1 MRIGI
6 SRILLLPLFW
16 TAAAFGQGAYQVRMT
31 ANPASVPPGGKGTL
45 TVEIELS
52 EGYHVTAH
60 GEGLFSVAPDSVPGI
75 AFSEP
80 KYPEG
85 VPDKFG
91 KVYKGLVRVEIPF
104 EVLNNAPEGERT
116 LSAVVT
122 VQQCGESQGV
132 CYPPEDVRTD
142 SKLTISKSVSE
153 DTGEAGPIEG
163 KKDIAGRVSDALEK
177 GSWTALLLVFLGG
190 LLTSFTPCVYPMI
203 PITMAVIGG
212 QATGR
217 RWSGFVLSL
226 FYVLGIS
233 ITFSAL
239 GMAAAKTGSLFG
251 SLMNHPAVTVF
262 IAALFL
268 AMGLSMLGA
277 FTMQMPPS
285 IASKLRGKKKRG
297 FLGAFLTGIVSGL
310 IVSPC
315 ISPLLVV
322 ILAWV
327 AKKGSLL
334 LGFGLLFSFAWG
346 LGVLFVLIG
355 TFSGALKALPKTGLW
370 MELIERGFGILLVTL
385 ALVFVR
391 PLLSPFLYACLWAVY
406 LVVLGT
412 FLGAFIPTDKS
423 DTPRSKI
430 LKAAAV
436 LLVLTGAI
444 LLDSAITGRTGRT
457 VPVSGL
463 GQETASFSGPA
474 WLDSEEAAFAQA
486 KSAGLPVLVDFAA
499 DWCAACHELDE
510 KTWPDASVLAA
521 LKGFVPLRLD
531 MTQNND
537 TVKALQKK
545 YGIVGMPTVM
555 VLSPDGKELGRFSGF
570 KPAAE
575 TVKFL
580 EVHAG

>member
-1 MRIGI
+1 MT
-6 SRILLLPLFW
+6 SRLIRFILLPLFW
-16 TAAAFGQGAYQVRMT
+16 TATVFSQGAYVVRMT
-31 ANPASVPPGGKGTL
+31 VEPSSIPAPGNGKAI
-45 TVEIELS
+45 VQVSLS
-52 EGYHVTAH
+52 EGYHVTAP
-60 GEGLFSVAPDSVPGI
+60 GDGLFSVVPDSVPGVV
-75 AFSEP
+75 FSAP

-85 VPDKFG
+85 EPDKFG
-91 KVYKGLVRVEIPF
+91 KVYKGLVRVEIPLQ
-104 EVLNNAPEGERT
+104 VLPDASAGERT
-116 LSAVVT
+116 IAAIVT
-122 VQQCGESQGV
+122 IQQCGETQGV
-132 CYPPEDVRTD
+132 CFPPEDIRAETT
-142 SKLTISKSVSE
+142 LTVAEPGESAP
-153 DTGEAGPIEG
+153 TGPDGE
-163 KKDIAGRVSDALEK
+163 KKDITGRVADALEK

-203 PITMAVIGG
+203 PITMAVIGA
-212 QATGR
+212 QATGGR

-233 ITFSAL
+233 ITFSVL

-251 SLMNHPAVTVF
+251 SLMSHPAVTVF

-277 FTMQMPPS
+277 FTIQMPPAV
-285 IASKLRGKKKRG
+285 ASKLRGKKKRG

-355 TFSGALKALPKTGLW
+355 TFSGALKALPKSGLW

-385 ALVFVR
+385 AVVFVK
-391 PLLSPFLYACLWAVY
+391 PVLSPFVYACLWAVY

-412 FLGAFIPTDKS
+412 FLGAFTPTDKS
-423 DTPRSKI
+423 DPPRNKI

-444 LLDSAITGRTGRT
+444 VLYSAITGRTGRT
-457 VPVSGL
+457 VVVSD
-463 GQETASFSGPA
+463 SGRTTPLSQGPE
-474 WLDSEEAAFAQA
+474 WLDSEDAAFAVA
-486 KSAGLPVLVDFAA
+486 AAMSMPIIVDFAA

-510 KTWPDASVLAA
+510 KTWPDPSVLAA

-531 MTQNND
+531 MTRN
-537 TVKALQKK
+537 TESVKALQKK
-545 YGIVGMPTVM
+545 YRIVGMPTVLVM
-555 VLSPDGKELGRFSGF
+555 TPDGKELGRFTGF
-570 KPAAE
+570 KSPEE
-575 TVKFL
+575 TIRFL
-580 EVHAG
+580 EAHAG